1 MCLSPC
7 FFYVSRNKPPTN
19 AHEFIIL
26 QLAHL
31 HVSALTRHHQDI
43 TVTEYQVFY
52 KSVCLVYSHY
62 LHEWDKDCV
71 FPV

>member
-1 MCLSPC
+1 M
-7 FFYVSRNKPPTN
+7 NKTSTN

-31 HVSALTRHHQDI
+31 HVSALTSHLQDI

-52 KSVCLVYSHY
+52 KSVRLVYSHY
-62 LHEWDKDCV
+62 LYEWNEGCV